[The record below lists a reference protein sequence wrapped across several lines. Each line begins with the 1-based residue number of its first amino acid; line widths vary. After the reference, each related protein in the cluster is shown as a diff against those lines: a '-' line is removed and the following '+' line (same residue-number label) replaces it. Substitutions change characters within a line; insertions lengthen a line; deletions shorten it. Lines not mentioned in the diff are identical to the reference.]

1 MGYVFYHCTRSK
13 TNQRASVTTMIDKHE
28 LKAIKTDLKK
38 AREHMESI
46 DFPSDTYLSQVN
58 WEHLNKAWELVDD
71 IIEHVLER

>member
-1 MGYVFYHCTRSK
+1 
-13 TNQRASVTTMIDKHE
+13 MIDKHE